1 MEQNRKIELLKDY
14 LDISITH
21 DVNDFD
27 NVDCSIYNESS
38 ADGYDL
44 YIVTND
50 TRNPTICED
59 VHYYDHDLTDRF
71 EDQIRWGDRTFY
83 ICEYVF
89 DDAYFEDKLEEMFV
103 ERVEDIVE
111 ELKTDITEEE
121 IKYLKE
127 EYGIEDEETEEIGPI
142 IT

>member
-44 YIVTND
+44 YLVTND
-50 TRNPTICED
+50 TRRPTICED
-59 VHYYDHDLTDRF
+59 VYYYDHDLTDRF

-103 ERVEDIVE
+103 ERVEDIIE

-121 IKYLKE
+121 IEYLKE
-127 EYGIEDEETEEIGPI
+127 EYGIENEETTEA
-142 IT
+142 

>member
-103 ERVEDIVE
+103 ERVEDIIE